1 MAEERDDECTLHLTI
16 HDIKLLHYCVKEGI
30 KHWAWCSCKT
40 FEEQE
45 HMWYLRD
52 EMFRAMMDHS
62 FIMTPLLNAKYYCLG
77 S

>member
-1 MAEERDDECTLHLTI
+1 MAEERDDECYTLHLTI

-30 KHWAWCSCKT
+30 KHWPGAPARPT
-40 FEEQE
+40 DEQE

-62 FIMTPLLNAKYYCLG
+62 FYHDPPAER
-77 S
+77 